1 MKGVLIIAEHLEGR
15 LAPST
20 PELIATGRSLAAAL
34 GGAARI
40 AVLGSGVREL
50 AERLAGYTLDVLL
63 AQQPALAEYTGDGYV
78 QAVRGM
84 VESNPP
90 RAILV
95 AHSSQGYDFAS
106 ALAGAMDLPLVTNCL
121 GLDVDG
127 DRLVATRR
135 LLNEKVQAKVEIHS
149 ERPIVVTMRPGA
161 EKPMGPGRGMM
172 TVTAVPVVI
181 EPSAIR
187 ETFLRLER
195 PQVQDIDLSGAD
207 IIVSAGRGIQ
217 KKENL
222 VLIEEFAKATGGVSQ
237 PQAPVQPPQPPPLGT
252 YRVTGPRGP
261 PQAAVIGVVLVVL
274 LLAVFGIIML
284 PLAGGSLMF
293 SGAAFLCVPVIFVAI
308 VLILFFVQGVGR
320 RTIPAPPPIQQPMVP
335 AGQQG
340 PVALNCPNCGG
351 PRQNVD
357 RFGIS
362 PCPCC

>member
-20 PELIATGRSLAAAL
+20 PELITTGRSLAAAL

-50 AERLAGYTLDVLL
+50 ADRLAGYTLDVLL
-63 AQQPALAEYTGDGYV
+63 AEHPALAEYTGDGYV
-78 QAVRGM
+78 RAVRGI
-84 VESNPP
+84 VESNSP

-95 AHSSQGYDFAS
+95 AHTSQGYDFAS

-121 GLDVDG
+121 ALDVDG

-135 LLNEKVQAKVEIHS
+135 LLNEKVQAKVEIRS

-172 TVTAVPVVI
+172 SVTAVPVVI

-222 VLIEEFAKATGGVSQ
+222 VLIEEFAKAIGGVVGASR
-237 PQAPVQPPQPPPLGT
+237 PLTDMDWLPKTRQVGQSGKT
-252 YRVTGPRGP
+252 VRPKLYV
-261 PQAAVIGVVLVVL
+261 AC
-274 LLAVFGIIML
+274 GI
-284 PLAGGSLMF
+284 
-293 SGAAFLCVPVIFVAI
+293 SGAMQHVAGMKDASLIVAINTDPTAPIFEVAHVGFVAD
-308 VLILFFVQGVGR
+308 VLKLL
-320 RTIPAPPPIQQPMVP
+320 PATLKELK
-335 AGQQG
+335 A
-340 PVALNCPNCGG
+340 
-351 PRQNVD
+351 
-357 RFGIS
+357 
-362 PCPCC
+362 